1 MENNIAY
8 CIPTYNHP
16 DTVKEV
22 IGLIADM
29 YNRNGFDIYIY
40 DTSETEETKNVIEQY
55 CNQGITNLYYV
66 DMRSII
72 TGINKYGKAVNI
84 LSGWGLHKRYDYIGL
99 IKDRA
104 YFDEITMSKIQ
115 AESHSGYDA
124 IILPVAHILYDVYPQ
139 PPKEIY
145 DNPVEF
151 FRDYGALVT
160 NWETVFFK
168 YDSLLE
174 NVNWEDFISEFFVD
188 GTNSFIQVIAL
199 FVGLAKI
206 ETPQIRVLREAEVI
220 RYCSFLSSSTWYN
233 QIFLVWAERWPR
245 AVDML
250 PACYNEYKSLV
261 KKQETMQP
269 FLFGSPHKLV
279 QLAKEGLLTPKVIGE
294 LKDVWP
300 EISDIPYECLYDIV
314 ENRHDLLIRRLMV
327 EWVKLFAEQKYPQ
340 AYHMFYSNMWLKDVL
355 GDYSYATLKKCFEI
369 YRIELEHGKEKG
381 IFRNVYSYREAVENY
396 QTMKYM
402 LRRLEYDMADD
413 VIDAIVPYF
422 MEQSMTVEYL
432 SFIIMTECADAEKVI
447 SCWERLSSIY
457 QKEHQGGKL

>member
-1 MENNIAY
+1 MGNNIAY

-22 IGLIADM
+22 IGLVANM

-40 DTSETEETKNVIEQY
+40 DTSETEETRNVIEQY
-55 CNQGITNLYYV
+55 CNEGITNLYYV
-66 DMRSII
+66 DMDSD
-72 TGINKYGKAVNI
+72 INASEKIVYI
-84 LSGWGLHKRYDYIGL
+84 LSGNGLLKKYEYIGI

-104 YFDEITMSKIQ
+104 YFDEITMAKVQS
-115 AESHSGYDA
+115 ESHNKYDA
-124 IILPVAHILYDVYPQ
+124 IILPVAHMQYDVFPQ
-139 PPKEIY
+139 PLKQIY
-145 DNPVEF
+145 DDPAEF
-151 FRDYGALVT
+151 FRDYGAIIPNL
-160 NWETVFFK
+160 ETVFFR
-168 YDSLLE
+168 YDSLLK
-174 NVNWEDFISEFFVD
+174 NVNWENFIEKFFI
-188 GTNSFIQVIAL
+188 GRLCCFGQFIAL
-199 FVGLAKI
+199 FDGLTQTAN
-206 ETPQIRVLREAEVI
+206 PQIRVLRENEVV
-220 RYCSFLSSSTWYN
+220 RRTSGLSNSMWYG
-233 QIFLVWAERWPR
+233 QIFLVWANLWPK

-250 PACYNEYKSLV
+250 PECYDEYKPLI

-269 FLFGSPHKLV
+269 VLFGSPHGLV
-279 QLAKEGLLTPKVIGE
+279 RLAENGILTSKVIEE
-294 LKDVWP
+294 LRDVWP
-300 EISDIPYECLYDIV
+300 QISDIPYECLYDIV

-402 LRRLEYDMADD
+402 LRRLEYDVADD
-413 VIDAIVPYF
+413 VMDVIVPYF
-422 MEQSMTVEYL
+422 VEKSMSVEYL
-432 SFIIMTECADAEKVI
+432 SFIIMTECVNVDKVI